1 MVDKLKYIKAV
12 LTTIFS
18 AVMELLGF
26 SGVLFIIL
34 FILAVIDVATGYVSA
49 CKRGVWESGKSKAGI
64 LKKFGMF
71 ALTISCGVLDLVL
84 QIVSRYIFL
93 VDFISIKIM
102 PFVTV
107 WYILTEFGSI
117 MENCALCGVSI
128 PAWLEKIL
136 RVCKNKLE
144 EKTRSENNTEDSEN

>member
-1 MVDKLKYIKAV
+1 MDKMKYIKAAI
-12 LTTIFS
+12 TAIFS

-26 SGVLFIIL
+26 SGVLFLIL
-34 FILAVIDVATGYVSA
+34 FLLAAIDVVTGYVSA
-49 CKRGVWESGKSKAGI
+49 CKRGVWESGKSKAGV

-71 ALTISCGVLDLVL
+71 ALVISCGVLDVVL
-84 QIVSRYIFL
+84 QIVSSHLFY
-93 VDFISIKIM
+93 VDFISVKIM

-117 MENCALCGVSI
+117 MENCALCGVAI

-136 RVCKNKLE
+136 SVCKNKLVEKAGGENDE
-144 EKTRSENNTEDSEN
+144 ENS